1 MMGLGI
7 YAEGFASWQKV
18 LAGTVGIDPEA
29 RREIFGNAAV
39 DVAGYVANGLA
50 KVLAADGLWEI
61 AQAHGLVAAFGADAI
76 QADIAE
82 AFKNI
87 DRVPDESDKSNGKEP
102 PTTPAE
108 AHATIYLLPD
118 PALIPK
124 RAWLYGTHY
133 MRGAVTATVAPGGFG
148 KTTLAL
154 YEAMK
159 MATNGVRVWYISGE
173 DDHDEID
180 RRIAAYCKV
189 EGNVTDLTLGG
200 NLFVDDKIS
209 FPFKVART
217 GGSGVQFDAARLL
230 AFENA
235 IERDRIDAVILDP
248 FISFHLLSEND
259 TSAMDGLI
267 KRLGEICLRR
277 MCSLE
282 LSHHVRKPSFGQSEI
297 TVYDARGAGAIVNAV
312 RSCRVLN
319 QMSSIEAEQAE
330 ITPEQRTSYIR
341 IDSGKRNM
349 APPEKAKWC
358 KLVSVQIA
366 NGDNVQGLEPFVFKP
381 RATTDEDVEWI
392 KIILRERPYRA
403 DSRSEDWLGHKLA
416 AHFGRDISKGN
427 TLMKG
432 NIIWINGVLKR
443 WEAEG
448 HIEKVKAEDEER
460 HQRMFFTLP
469 KSKK

>member
-1 MMGLGI
+1 
-7 YAEGFASWQKV
+7 
-18 LAGTVGIDPEA
+18 
-29 RREIFGNAAV
+29 
-39 DVAGYVANGLA
+39 
-50 KVLAADGLWEI
+50 
-61 AQAHGLVAAFGADAI
+61 
-76 QADIAE
+76 
-82 AFKNI
+82 
-87 DRVPDESDKSNGKEP
+87 
-102 PTTPAE
+102 
-108 AHATIYLLPD
+108 
-118 PALIPK
+118 
-124 RAWLYGTHY
+124 
-133 MRGAVTATVAPGGFG
+133 
-148 KTTLAL
+148 
-154 YEAMK
+154 

-235 IERDRIDAVILDP
+235 IERDRIDAVIFDP

-267 KRLGEICLRR
+267 KQLGEICLRR

-282 LSHHVRKPSFGQSEI
+282 LTHTCASRLWAKRDYGLRCSRRRCNRQC
-297 TVYDARGAGAIVNAV
+297 RAV
-312 RSCRVLN
+312 SCRVLN
-319 QMSSIEAEQAE
+319 KMSSIEAEQAE